1 MAGRDT
7 IPKIVFPHSSG
18 ANTLTFG
25 YRVDDVRAYRRLAD
39 GSEQVINAAKTADTW
54 STGRWDILEVT
65 VRFIPDSADG
75 SVTGWTTANGWRD
88 FLDDALDSIVFR
100 WFPDKDG
107 ATYNTVVLMTNP
119 LPEGR
124 EALGSDRRT
133 LRLVMLDTGAGTLTT
148 FDGY

>member
-1 MAGRDT
+1 M
-7 IPKIVFPHSSG
+7 
-18 ANTLTFG
+18 
-25 YRVDDVRAYRRLAD
+25 
-39 GSEQVINAAKTADTW
+39 
-54 STGRWDILEVT
+54 
-65 VRFIPDSADG
+65 
-75 SVTGWTTANGWRD
+75 
-88 FLDDALDSIVFR
+88 FR

-107 ATYNTVVLMTNP
+107 ATYNTVVLMTDP